1 MIRRTSLFLLA
12 FMFGALATA
21 ACTRAPVSPVTEA
34 LKAEPAAPK
43 PPDPCEVLL
52 ARIQRVADEAP
63 NRCTHDE
70 DCAMYG
76 GGTIDCGKALDQVS
90 ASEVDRLSDEFR
102 KLGCNEP
109 FACAPRSARAICD
122 DGRCIEVSDREYDE
136 ILEKRRLA
144 EQDTSR
150 RPRR

>member
-1 MIRRTSLFLLA
+1 MNRQTNPILLLLV
-12 FMFGALATA
+12 FVILATA
-21 ACTRAPVSPVTEA
+21 ACTRAPVSPVKEA
-34 LKAEPAAPK
+34 PKAEPAAPK

-63 NRCTHDE
+63 NRCAYDE

-90 ASEVDRLSDEFR
+90 ATEVDRLSDEFR
-102 KLGCNEP
+102 KLGCNEQ

-122 DGRCIEVSDREYDE
+122 DGRCIEVSDREYE
-136 ILEKRRLA
+136 KVLEKRRTM
-144 EQDTSR
+144 EPNTSK
-150 RPRR
+150 